1 MAWLALSLSP
11 DQCGGACL
19 YVPAVRAGCPGVLHA
34 GWLLQCRLIWPCHEL
49 LWLAGSQVQLGQ
61 TTLEHLSYLGPFT
74 DLVGGPGSFTAAK
87 RAGLAEVCTPGVEL
101 PRGGHPE
108 RYK

>member
-1 MAWLALSLSP
+1 MAWLGLSLSP

-19 YVPAVRAGCPGVLHA
+19 YVPAVRAGCPRVLHA
-34 GWLLQCRLIWPCHEL
+34 VWPLQCRLMWPCHEP
-49 LWLAGSQVQLGQ
+49 LWLAGSSTPLGQ
-61 TTLEHLSYLGPFT
+61 PTLEHLSYLGPFA
-74 DLVGGPGSFTAAK
+74 DLAGGPGSCTAEK

-101 PRGGHPE
+101 PWGGH